1 MIWKSTNTNG
11 EDSFFNSKE
20 ELFKHIREN
29 KELLIDAKKSVI
41 QKSVDKGSAVVS
53 KCLDLLKFTDQ
64 LKGIKIDDNF
74 YYIAVNSTMILDSH
88 NDLHDN
94 GIWKKSVQEIQGKN
108 YLVCDHELE
117 VLQTITRKEHI
128 EIFTAKVPFSLIGQP
143 YDGDTEILVYKIPK
157 NQIKLDAV
165 KEWLDSG
172 DSIEASVRMRYVT
185 ILLAMDSNNPED
197 ETEKS
202 NYDAY
207 INKIANKN
215 DFEYIPYFY
224 IIKEAQNVRE
234 SSLVIAG
241 SNHATGLIN
250 NNKNQAEKSLEE
262 QEAEKSLQIEQDAQK
277 EQLKQLLNKF

>member
-1 MIWKSTNTNG
+1 MIWKSTNTQG
-11 EDSFFNSKE
+11 ENTFFDSKE
-20 ELFKHIREN
+20 DLFKHIREN
-29 KELLIDAKKSVI
+29 KEILIDAKKSVI

-88 NDLHDN
+88 DDLHDN
-94 GIWKKSVQEIQGKN
+94 GIWKKSVQETQGKN

-128 EIFTAKVPFSLIGQP
+128 EIFTAKIPFSLIGQP
-143 YDGDTEILVYKIPK
+143 YQGDTEVLVYKIPK
-157 NQIKLDAV
+157 DQIKIEAV

-185 ILLAMDSNNPED
+185 ILLALDSNNPED
-197 ETEKS
+197 ATEKA
-202 NYDAY
+202 NYNAY
-207 INKIANKN
+207 INRIANKN

-234 SSLVIAG
+234 SSLVVAG

-250 NNKNQAEKSLEE
+250 NNKGQAVKTLE
-262 QEAEKSLQIEQDAQK
+262 QIEAEKSLQIN
-277 EQLKQLLNKF
+277 EQLKELLNKI

>member
-1 MIWKSTNTNG
+1 MIWKSTNIKG
-11 EDSFFNSKE
+11 EHSVFESKE
-20 ELFKHIREN
+20 ELFKHLREN

-41 QKSVDKGSAVVS
+41 QKSAEKGCAVVS

-74 YYIAVNSTMILDSH
+74 YYIAVNSTLILDTH
-88 NDLHDN
+88 EDLHIN

-143 YDGDTEILVYKIPK
+143 YNGDTEVLVYKIPK
-157 NQIKLDAV
+157 DQIKIEAV

-172 DSIEASVRMRYVT
+172 DTIEASVRMRYVT
-185 ILLAMDSNNPED
+185 VLLAMDSNNPED
-197 ETEKS
+197 ETEKA

-207 INKIANKN
+207 IGQIANKD
-215 DFEYIPYFY
+215 DFEYIPYFF

-234 SSLVIAG
+234 SSLVVAG
-241 SNHATGLIN
+241 SNHATGLVQ
-250 NNKNQAEKSLEE
+250 NKKKAEKSLSET
-262 QEAEKSLQIEQDAQK
+262 EAEKSLQTEKLK
-277 EQLKQLLNKF
+277 ELLNKFKN

>member
-11 EDSFFNSKE
+11 ENTFFNSKE
-20 ELFKHIREN
+20 DLFKHIREN
-29 KELLIDAKKSVI
+29 KEILIDAKKSVI

-88 NDLHDN
+88 DDLHDN
-94 GIWKKSVQEIQGKN
+94 GLWKKSVQETQGKN

-128 EIFTAKVPFSLIGQP
+128 EIFTAKIPFSLIGQP
-143 YDGDTEILVYKIPK
+143 YQGDTEVLVYKIPK
-157 NQIKLDAV
+157 DKIKIEAV

-185 ILLAMDSNNPED
+185 ILLALDSNDPED
-197 ETEKS
+197 ATEKA

-207 INKIANKN
+207 INRIANKN

-234 SSLVIAG
+234 SSLVVAG

-250 NNKNQAEKSLEE
+250 NNKSQAEKSLEE
-262 QEAEKSLQIEQDAQK
+262 IEAEQSLQIN
-277 EQLKQLLNKF
+277 EQLKQLLNKFN

>member
-11 EDSFFNSKE
+11 ENTFFNSKE

-29 KELLIDAKKSVI
+29 KEILIDAKKSVI

-88 NDLHDN
+88 DDLHDN
-94 GIWKKSVQEIQGKN
+94 GLWKKSVQETQGKN

-128 EIFTAKVPFSLIGQP
+128 EIFTAKIPFSLIGQP
-143 YDGDTEILVYKIPK
+143 YQGDTEVLVYKIPK
-157 NQIKLDAV
+157 DQIKIEAV

-185 ILLAMDSNNPED
+185 ILLALDSNDPED
-197 ETEKS
+197 ATEKA

-207 INKIANKN
+207 INRIANKN

-234 SSLVIAG
+234 SSLVVAG

-250 NNKNQAEKSLEE
+250 NNKSQAEKSLEE
-262 QEAEKSLQIEQDAQK
+262 IEAEQSLQIN
-277 EQLKQLLNKF
+277 EQLKQLLNKFN

>member
-1 MIWKSTNTNG
+1 MIWKSTNTQG
-11 EDSFFNSKE
+11 EHTFFDSKE

-29 KELLIDAKKSVI
+29 KDILIDAKKSVI

-88 NDLHDN
+88 DDLHDN
-94 GIWKKSVQEIQGKN
+94 GIWKKSVQETQGKN

-128 EIFTAKVPFSLIGQP
+128 EIFTAKIPFSLIGQP
-143 YDGDTEILVYKIPK
+143 YNGETEVLIYKVPK
-157 NQIKLDAV
+157 DQIKIEAV

-197 ETEKS
+197 VTEKA

-207 INKIANKN
+207 INKIANKD
-215 DFEYIPYFY
+215 DFDYIPYFY

-234 SSLVIAG
+234 SSLVVAG

-250 NNKNQAEKSLEE
+250 NNKIQAEKSLEE
-262 QEAEKSLQIEQDAQK
+262 IEAEQSLQIN
-277 EQLKQLLNKF
+277 EQLKQLLNKFN

>member
-1 MIWKSTNTNG
+1 MIWKSTNTQG
-11 EDSFFNSKE
+11 EHTFFESKE
-20 ELFKHIREN
+20 DLFKHLRQN

-41 QKSVDKGSAVVS
+41 QKSVDKNASVVS

-74 YYIAVNSTMILDSH
+74 YYIAVNSTLILDSH
-88 NDLHDN
+88 DDLHDN

-157 NQIKLDAV
+157 NQIKIEAV

-185 ILLAMDSNNPED
+185 ILLAMDSNDPED

-202 NYDAY
+202 NYDNY

-234 SSLVIAG
+234 SSLVVAG
-241 SNHATGLIN
+241 SNHATGLVN
-250 NNKNQAEKSLEE
+250 NNKQAEKSLETNE
-262 QEAEKSLQIEQDAQK
+262 PSQDTQKAEREAQMLK
-277 EQLKQLLNKF
+277 ELLNKF

>member
-1 MIWKSTNTNG
+1 MTFKITNTNG
-11 EDSFFNSKE
+11 ENTHFESKE
-20 ELFKHIREN
+20 ELFKHLREN
-29 KELLIDAKKSVI
+29 KEIIIDAKKSVI

-74 YYIAVNSTMILDSH
+74 YYIAVNSTLILDSH
-88 NDLHDN
+88 DDLHDN

-143 YDGDTEILVYKIPK
+143 YNGDTEILVYKIPK
-157 NQIKLDAV
+157 NQIKLEAV

-197 ETEKS
+197 ETEKA

-207 INKIANKN
+207 INKIANKA

-234 SSLVIAG
+234 SSLVVAG
-241 SNHATGLIN
+241 SNHSTGLIN
-250 NNKNQAEKSLEE
+250 NNKNQAEKSLE
-262 QEAEKSLQIEQDAQK
+262 QIEAEKSLQIEETQK